1 MLGNPRLRS
10 IEARFLAIDRRFNA
24 IHQDFGPETVQ
35 VASDTTGATGLAGR
49 YATALYELAEEQG
62 ALDKVADDLR
72 TLSAMI
78 EGSADFK
85 RMIRSPVLSR
95 IAQGKALTAILDRA
109 QASELTKKFA
119 GVLAA
124 NRRLFTLPDVI
135 TGYLSILAG
144 RRGEVTAQVS
154 SAQPLTPRQ
163 LADLEAQL
171 RRIAGGKVAV
181 EPKVDPGLLG
191 GLVVRLGSRMI
202 DSSLRTKLQ
211 QMRLA
216 LRA

>member
-1 MLGNPRLRS
+1 M
-10 IEARFLAIDRRFNA
+10 
-24 IHQDFGPETVQ
+24 
-35 VASDTTGATGLAGR
+35 ASDTTGTTGLAGR

-72 TLSAMI
+72 TLSSMI

-95 IAQGKALTAILDRA
+95 VAQGKALNAILERA

-135 TGYLSILAG
+135 TGYLAILAG

-181 EPKVDPGLLG
+181 EPKVDPSLLG